1 MTASGQFC
9 WPPTGSYMTAHGQDL
24 MAADMRQGLIHLWAA
39 EAESAGLEISAMHP
53 MGTGVRDS
61 CQGFVL
67 AELTSAG
74 EPYVL
79 TASLCPSDLDAVLV
93 HAARPHGYRL

>member
-1 MTASGQFC
+1 MHISNVTLTLEG
-9 WPPTGSYMTAHGQDL
+9 TDL
-24 MAADMRQGLIHLWAA
+24 LEDPALRQGLVHLWAA
-39 EAESAGLEISAMHP
+39 EAESAGLEIGAMHP
-53 MGTGVRDS
+53 MGAGVSDS
-61 CQGFVL
+61 SQGFAL

-93 HAARPHGYRL
+93 HAERPEGYRF